1 MSAHPPRLH
10 NHPFLELVMLLQLLC
25 AHRGYSE
32 WNVNRRRGKFGLVYV
47 RRCFFFTFILMQTA
61 VGSRAG
67 QRGRVYTY
75 PDRWSDFSSSNLMLR
90 FHQCALCWSKIM
102 PKKDIRPIVTPN
114 HWRQSELLHVVCM
127 SMKIDMRKEVP
138 EPTFDSPCITNP
150 RSCDVATVYCADLY
164 SKPTAVPSPSG
175 VQPREPLTQRSMEQ
189 GLSVP

>member
-1 MSAHPPRLH
+1 
-10 NHPFLELVMLLQLLC
+10 
-25 AHRGYSE
+25 
-32 WNVNRRRGKFGLVYV
+32 VNRRRGKFGLVYV
-47 RRCFFFTFILMQTA
+47 RRRFFFTFILMQTT
-61 VGSRAG
+61 VGSGAG

-90 FHQCALCWSKIM
+90 TWHSSSSSVCFVFSVLCVDPRSCLKRTFVPSLKTI
-102 PKKDIRPIVTPN
+102 
-114 HWRQSELLHVVCM
+114 LHVVYM

-164 SKPTAVPSPSG
+164 SKATAVPSPSG
-175 VQPREPLTQRSMEQ
+175 VQPREPLTQRSIEQ